1 MATPSSFNPEELASL
16 RMDKDAVTAASQRQ
30 AAPWVIAGVIAVL
43 ITGAGLA
50 WYFLRPIPITVRT
63 AVVEAGSA
71 AGAAP
76 QAGPVLSASGYVVA
90 RRISTP
96 SAKITAQVTAVY
108 VEEGMSVREGDVL
121 AVLDDTT
128 PRAQLA
134 LAESQL
140 IAARKGV
147 SEFDVRLD
155 EARRTLARNAS
166 LYEQKLI
173 SESLLDASRAD
184 VNALEAKLSLTRSQ
198 VEVALRSV
206 DVAAQAVDDT
216 IIKAPFSGVV
226 VSKDAQPGE
235 MISPISAGGGFT
247 RTGICTLVDM
257 DSLEIEVDVNE
268 AYINRVGADQ
278 RVAATLDAY
287 PDWRIPAHVI
297 SIVPTAD
304 RQKATVKVRIG
315 FDAKDGRILPDM
327 GIQVQFMD
335 APKEEGAAASWGPR
349 LPWVSVQA
357 LVKQDD
363 KDYVFVV
370 HDDSVERRAVRLGPV
385 LGGGARIEAGLQA
398 GETVVL
404 SPAPELAD
412 GNRVTIESESGK
424 P

>member
-1 MATPSSFNPEELASL
+1 
-16 RMDKDAVTAASQRQ
+16 MDKDAVTAASQRQ